1 MLLALRSRVRTR
13 AGLGVRNL
21 HMEVLYFAIG
31 IAKVP
36 WHD

>member
-21 HMEVLYFAIG
+21 HTDVLYFAIG
-31 IAKVP
+31 IVKVSRP
-36 WHD
+36 